1 MINSKVKAQSAF
13 KKLSAATLIIVA
25 LIACKHESVNNFTPN
40 NSTPMFTVAF
50 SIVDGKGGTL
60 TAKTEGEATETDK
73 SPITV
78 EQGKLI
84 TFTAKASDDYEID
97 KWSISNGAFE
107 AGTGTNGSGI
117 AKAKITS
124 SVSITVAFKLK
135 KHKVTFSVDST
146 TPNGTLTA
154 KAEGEAAETDKSPIT
169 VEQGKVITFTA
180 KADTGY
186 RVKGWML
193 DGNPI
198 AEAGTKTEYKHK
210 VTAPATVQVSFEVLS
225 TVEGGALLFLSGD
238 NLTIG
243 VTATTAD
250 GSAIVVEGCTE
261 TTLESERY
269 TELHAKGTGVILKG
283 NITGLSCRKSLIA
296 LDVHGLPALERLNC
310 DINKLTTLDVS
321 DLTSLQELYCG
332 GNQLTELNVQGLTSL
347 QVLGCDSN
355 QLTELNVQ
363 GLTSLQTLKCSRNQL
378 TELNVQGLTS
388 LQVLNCEN
396 NQIPELNVQGLTALQ
411 KLYCRGN
418 KLTELNV
425 QGLTALQGL
434 ECHYNQLTSINVQGC
449 TSLRELR
456 CWGNKLNAK
465 AMTELLTALPARETS
480 NGAMAV
486 LYTEYSGEEGNCK
499 DFTQPAEL
507 KDAFDGAKSRNWK
520 LKKRNEYDDDV
531 DI

>member
-1 MINSKVKAQSAF
+1 MINSKMKAQSAF
-13 KKLSAATLIIVA
+13 KKLSVATLIIVA
-25 LIACKHESVNNFTPN
+25 LIACKHESVNNSTPN

-60 TAKTEGEATETDK
+60 TAKAEGEAAETDK

-84 TFTAKASDDYEID
+84 TFTAKASDGYEID

-107 AGTGTNGSGI
+107 AGTGVAGSEI

-124 SVSITVAFKLK
+124 NVSITVAFKLK
-135 KHKVTFSVDST
+135 KHKVTFGVDST

-169 VEQGKVITFTA
+169 VEHGKVITFTA

-186 RVKGWML
+186 RVKGWTL
-193 DGNPI
+193 DGSPI

-210 VTAPATVQVSFEVLS
+210 VTAPATVKVSFEVLS

-261 TTLESERY
+261 TTLESEKY
-269 TELHAKGTGVILKG
+269 TKLHAKGTGVILKG

-321 DLTSLQELYCG
+321 GLASLKELFCPA
-332 GNQLTELNVQGLTSL
+332 NQLESL
-347 QVLGCDSN
+347 
-355 QLTELNVQ
+355 
-363 GLTSLQTLKCSRNQL
+363 
-378 TELNVQGLTS
+378 
-388 LQVLNCEN
+388 
-396 NQIPELNVQGLTALQ
+396 
-411 KLYCRGN
+411 
-418 KLTELNV
+418 
-425 QGLTALQGL
+425 
-434 ECHYNQLTSINVQGC
+434 NVQGC
-449 TSLRELR
+449 TSLLKLVCSNNQLKSLDLQGLASLDYLDCSENQISEFNVQGLAKLRWLLCNENKLESLNVKDCAKLQTLR
-456 CWGNKLNAK
+456 CYVNKLTAEAFTK
-465 AMTELLTALPARETS
+465 LFGDLPTHQESAGATATLFTEEP
-480 NGAMAV
+480 NV
-486 LYTEYSGEEGNCK
+486 EEGNCK
-499 DFTQPAEL
+499 DFSQGEL
-507 KDAFDGAKSRNWK
+507 KTAFENARDV
-520 LKKRNEYDDDV
+520 KKWSLQKQNASGSNVE
-531 DI
+531 I

>member
-1 MINSKVKAQSAF
+1 MTKSFNHKAQSAF
-13 KKLSAATLIIVA
+13 KKLGAAMLIIVA
-25 LIACKHESVNNFTPN
+25 LIACKHESVNNSTPN
-40 NSTPMFTVAF
+40 NSPPMFTVAF

-60 TAKTEGEATETDK
+60 TAKAEGEAAETDK

-78 EQGKLI
+78 EQSKLI

-107 AGTGTNGSGI
+107 AGTGTNGSEI

-154 KAEGEAAETDKSPIT
+154 KAEGLPETEASPIN
-169 VEQGKVITFTA
+169 VEHGKEVTFTA

-186 RVKGWML
+186 RVKGWTL

-210 VTAPATVQVSFEVLS
+210 VTAAATVKVSFEVLS

-243 VTATTAD
+243 VTAKTAD

-310 DINKLTTLDVS
+310 DTNKLTTLDVS
-321 DLTSLQELYCG
+321 DLTSLKELICAT
-332 GNQLTELNVQGLTSL
+332 NQLESLNVKGCTSLQKLICSKNKLTSLDVQGLASLDYLDCSENQISEFNVQGLAKLRWLLCNENKLES
-347 QVLGCDSN
+347 
-355 QLTELNVQ
+355 LNVKDCAK
-363 GLTSLQTLKCSRNQL
+363 LQTLRCY
-378 TELNVQGLTS
+378 V
-388 LQVLNCEN
+388 
-396 NQIPELNVQGLTALQ
+396 
-411 KLYCRGN
+411 N
-418 KLTELNV
+418 KLTAEAF
-425 QGLTALQGL
+425 T
-434 ECHYNQLTSINVQGC
+434 
-449 TSLRELR
+449 
-456 CWGNKLNAK
+456 KLFGDLPTHQESVGAK
-465 AMTELLTALPARETS
+465 
-480 NGAMAV
+480 AV
-486 LYTEYSGEEGNCK
+486 LYTEKTDENEGNCK
-499 DFTQPAEL
+499 DFSQGEL
-507 KDAFDGAKSRNWK
+507 KTAFENARDV
-520 LKKRNEYDDDV
+520 KKWSLQKQNASGSNVE
-531 DI
+531 I

>member
-1 MINSKVKAQSAF
+1 MINSKVKALGAF
-13 KKLSAATLIIVA
+13 KKLSVAMLIIVA
-25 LIACKHESVNNFTPN
+25 LIACKHESVNN
-40 NSTPMFTVAF
+40 STSIFTVAF

-84 TFTAKASDDYEID
+84 TFTAKASDGYEID

-107 AGTGTNGSGI
+107 AGTGVAGSEI

-154 KAEGEAAETDKSPIT
+154 KADGLPETEASPIT
-169 VEQGKVITFTA
+169 VEQDKVITFTA

-186 RVKGWML
+186 RVKGWTL

-210 VTAPATVQVSFEVLS
+210 VTAAATVKVSFEVLS

-261 TTLESERY
+261 TTLESEKY

-296 LDVHGLPALERLNC
+296 LDVHGLPA
-310 DINKLTTLDVS
+310 
-321 DLTSLQELYCG
+321 
-332 GNQLTELNVQGLTSL
+332 
-347 QVLGCDSN
+347 
-355 QLTELNVQ
+355 
-363 GLTSLQTLKCSRNQL
+363 
-378 TELNVQGLTS
+378 
-388 LQVLNCEN
+388 
-396 NQIPELNVQGLTALQ
+396 
-411 KLYCRGN
+411 
-418 KLTELNV
+418 
-425 QGLTALQGL
+425 
-434 ECHYNQLTSINVQGC
+434 
-449 TSLRELR
+449 
-456 CWGNKLNAK
+456 
-465 AMTELLTALPARETS
+465 
-480 NGAMAV
+480 
-486 LYTEYSGEEGNCK
+486 
-499 DFTQPAEL
+499 
-507 KDAFDGAKSRNWK
+507 
-520 LKKRNEYDDDV
+520 
-531 DI
+531 